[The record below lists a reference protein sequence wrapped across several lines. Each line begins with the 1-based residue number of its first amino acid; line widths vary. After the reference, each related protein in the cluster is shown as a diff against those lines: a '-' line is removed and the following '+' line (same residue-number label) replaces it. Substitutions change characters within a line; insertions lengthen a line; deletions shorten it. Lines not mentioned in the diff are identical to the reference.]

1 MAIMDFMRNEPPRS
15 FNDDRDVVGL
25 IRSWPA
31 ELPLAML
38 SSARRGNA
46 WSRWSMLCSPAG
58 RLRIDS
64 GTGRVHWNGGVE
76 PPCAIP
82 ETTDDPL
89 ALVQQLL
96 DSTSETDGHGDT
108 PPFNGGWLTAMA
120 YELGRVIEPGA
131 GRNTEKPPSD
141 WPLLDLLW
149 CPSGL
154 VLDHDHDR
162 WWSFGG
168 CEMPP
173 PTATRDEADMTCSEP
188 VSTPDEHTYTRDV
201 QRVRDYIHEG
211 DVFQV
216 NLARRL
222 RSRIDVDPRLLAAR
236 AMHTAGP
243 TYGLYVELPG
253 EGDVADRAILSL
265 SPELF
270 LQVDA
275 AGESRR
281 VVTRPIKGTRPADR
295 DPAELEASAKDAAE
309 LHMIVDLM
317 RNDLGRVCELGSV
330 QVVHRRHIETHPT
343 VHHGVGEVHGTLLAT
358 ATVTDLLRATFPPGS
373 ITGAPKIRAM
383 QIIDE
388 LETEP
393 RGPYCGGLG
402 WLTRDRARLSVGIRT
417 MAMTGDFRNG
427 FTGFEGEVVY
437 GTGGGIVSDSCPL
450 EEYRETCHKAV
461 VFESTL
467 GLAKTPLG

>member
-1 MAIMDFMRNEPPRS
+1 MDFMGNEPPRS
-15 FNDDRDVVGL
+15 ISDDRDAMNLVAD
-25 IRSWPA
+25 WPCRQ
-31 ELPLAML
+31 PLAML
-38 SSARRGNA
+38 SSARRGND

-58 RLRIDS
+58 RLRIDA
-64 GTGRVHWNGGVE
+64 GTLQVHWSGPSE
-76 PPCAIP
+76 APCALP
-82 ETTDDPL
+82 TTVEDPL
-89 ALVQQLL
+89 ALLQELL
-96 DSTSETDGHGDT
+96 DATQMDATHPETL
-108 PPFNGGWLTAMA
+108 PFGGGWLVACA
-120 YELGRVIEPGA
+120 YELGAIIEPGA
-131 GRNTEKPPSD
+131 RHDAKRPDSN

-154 VLDHDHDR
+154 ALDHDNNQ

-168 CEMPP
+168 AEMPP
-173 PTATRDEADMTCSEP
+173 TSSRPIDTNQHCTPPVSEP
-188 VSTPDEHTYTRDV
+188 AKDTYIEHI
-201 QRVRDYIHEG
+201 QRVRDLIHEG
-211 DVFQV
+211 DAFQV

-222 RSRIDVDPRLLAAR
+222 RSSIDVSPRTMAAR
-236 AMHTAGP
+236 SLLEAGP

-253 EGDVADRAILSL
+253 DSDAHDRAILSL

-270 LQVDA
+270 LQVDPND
-275 AGESRR
+275 GTRR
-281 VVTRPIKGTRPADR
+281 VITRPIKGTRPADC

-330 QVVHRRHIETHPT
+330 QVRHPRCIETHPT

-358 ATVTDLLRATFPPGS
+358 ATMTDLLRATFPPGS

-402 WLTRDRARLSVGIRT
+402 WITRDRARLSVGIRT
-417 MAMTGDFRNG
+417 MALTGTFRDG
-427 FTGFEGEVVY
+427 FDRFQGEVVY
-437 GTGGGIVSDSCPL
+437 GTGGGIVSDSCPR
-450 EEYRETCHKAV
+450 EEYEETCHKAA
-461 VFESTL
+461 VFESAL
-467 GLAKTPLG
+467 GLAEAVSG